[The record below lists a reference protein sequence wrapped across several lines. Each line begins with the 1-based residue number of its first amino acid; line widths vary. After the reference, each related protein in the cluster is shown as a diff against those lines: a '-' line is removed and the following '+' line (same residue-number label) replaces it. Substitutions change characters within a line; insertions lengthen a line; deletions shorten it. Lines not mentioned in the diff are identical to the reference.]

1 MQIAS
6 GLFPHM
12 VLQRNTQ
19 NVSQARV
26 AGTCRVTDSAHLLL
40 PPAFTEPQAL
50 TEPHTLSYGFGTNS
64 YCNIT
69 DGADRSLP
77 VFGPLPIL

>member
-12 VLQRNTQ
+12 ALQYNAQ
-19 NVSQARV
+19 SVSQSRV
-26 AGTCRVTDSAHLLL
+26 GGTCRVTDSAHLLL
-40 PPAFTEPQAL
+40 PPAFAEPQSL
-50 TEPHTLSYGFGTNS
+50 TPPHTLSYGFGTNS

-69 DGADRSLP
+69 DGADR
-77 VFGPLPIL
+77 PLPNL